1 MDKNNENRN
10 ENLSF
15 ITDEEALTE
24 IDFGSF
30 LEETSKDAP
39 LFEGFHEDIEK
50 TERSLESELQSLYD
64 DIMNSGPA
72 TIVPKPMS
80 VITAEPEPEVK
91 EEVNPAESG
100 LSEMWMSPE
109 EYIDIPVVMLDDNA
123 EDEYEQEFVSE
134 EAFFR
139 PEPHTEETPIFAAEP
154 ISEAETDFMPAFEP
168 AAETEDNVT
177 DSEKDDIFGLID
189 RIKSSA
195 DEETGFEDILAEIE
209 ANTGIAPVANNYEAI
224 QDFLSSFPV
233 EAPAEQQAVPVQP
246 PVYQQPFAQEMPPQA
261 PAAPVYQEAYATENV
276 PEDDRDGVMDTDSE
290 EFERELAALLGEEP
304 VQEEAPQIPVQ
315 EYAQASAE
323 EYVQAPAEET
333 VQNTA
338 DFAVSI
344 PDDDFVVNIPDDESD
359 YVPSDNAAQNVQT
372 PEDGVV
378 LVFDDAETPEAE
390 TAVMF
395 GAPEAAADSQNA
407 AVFFDPNMVGGYSQ
421 LPEEPSDR
429 VVIGDFEAAKKA
441 ALEASAVET
450 KKEKKARKK
459 QEKKDRKNGEKKP
472 ITAGEVVRR
481 IVLTLSFMVM
491 IVCAGVLVN
500 TYLVQPKIA
509 EENISQQNSQM
520 EAGEEK
526 YGDAQVDD
534 VIREEYDINFPVGM
548 LAKYTKLYQ
557 ENPDLH
563 GWISIPAFEMNLPL
577 VQGDDNSYY
586 LKRNFYKKW
595 VSYGVPFFDYRIA
608 EEQFKTLPRNT
619 VIYGHN
625 MRSDDLIFGMLE
637 EYRDIDGFKRAP
649 IIECNTIYGDFK
661 WVVCG
666 VFISNSNPKHDNNY
680 VFPYNFIDCSDQL
693 FAEYIV
699 ELEKRSLYNTGVGL
713 EITDKIL
720 TLSTCAYD
728 FKDARLVVVARLLRP
743 GESVNVDT
751 SKAVVNSDPK
761 GPQAWCDELNKPNN
775 YADEKHWYID

>member
-15 ITDEEALTE
+15 ITDEDALTE

-39 LFEGFHEDIEK
+39 LFEGFHEDIER

-80 VITAEPEPEVK
+80 VITAEPEPEEP
-91 EEVNPAESG
+91 EEIVTAESG
-100 LSEMWMSPE
+100 LSEMWMNPE
-109 EYIDIPVVMLDDNA
+109 EYIDIPVVMLD
-123 EDEYEQEFVSE
+123 EPEESEYEQELVPE

-139 PEPHTEETPIFAAEP
+139 PEPHTEEAPAFAAEP
-154 ISEAETDFMPAFEP
+154 VSEEETEFVPAFESGEK
-168 AAETEDNVT
+168 AA

-189 RIKSSA
+189 RMKSSA
-195 DEETGFEDILAEIE
+195 DEETGFDDILAEIE
-209 ANTGIAPVANNYEAI
+209 SNTGIAPVANNYEAI

-233 EAPAEQQAVPVQP
+233 EAPAEQPQVMQP
-246 PVYQQPFAQEMPPQA
+246 EDVAYQQPAFVPDVQPQA
-261 PAAPVYQEAYATENV
+261 PAYQAADTDENLPVTEQEEIV
-276 PEDDRDGVMDTDSE
+276 DTDSE
-290 EFERELAALLGEEP
+290 EFERELAALLGEETVVDDAVQEEQMP
-304 VQEEAPQIPVQ
+304 VQEEAQ
-315 EYAQASAE
+315 EYE
-323 EYVQAPAEET
+323 QAPAEQYEHS
-333 VQNTA
+333 A
-338 DFAVSI
+338 DSGFAVSI
-344 PDDDFVVNIPDDESD
+344 PDDEFVVNMPDDDAFSIDGSPENLQASD
-359 YVPSDNAAQNVQT
+359 
-372 PEDGVV
+372 DGVV
-378 LVFDDAETPEAE
+378 LLFDEPEASAAPDMPAVEAVPEAFDATATPE
-390 TAVMF
+390 
-395 GAPEAAADSQNA
+395 DQRA

-421 LPEEPSDR
+421 LPEEQTER

-441 ALEASAVET
+441 AIEASAVET

-459 QEKKDRKNGEKKP
+459 QEKKDKKNGEKKP
-472 ITAGEVVRR
+472 LSAGEVVRR

-500 TYLVQPKIA
+500 TYVVQPKIA
-509 EENISQQNSQM
+509 EENISQQSSQL

-526 YGDAQVDD
+526 YGDSQVDD
-534 VIREEYDINFPVGM
+534 VIREEYDINFPEGM
-548 LAKYTKLYQ
+548 LAKYTRLYQ
-557 ENPDLH
+557 ENNDLH

-577 VQGDDNSYY
+577 VQGTDNSYY

-595 VSYGVPFFDYRIA
+595 VSYGVPFFDYRIE
-608 EEQFKTLPRNT
+608 EEQFKNLPRNT

-649 IIECNTIYGDFK
+649 IIECNTIYGDYK

-666 VFISNSNPKHDNNY
+666 VFISNSDPKHDNGY

-761 GPQAWCDELNKPNN
+761 GPQAWCEELNKPNN